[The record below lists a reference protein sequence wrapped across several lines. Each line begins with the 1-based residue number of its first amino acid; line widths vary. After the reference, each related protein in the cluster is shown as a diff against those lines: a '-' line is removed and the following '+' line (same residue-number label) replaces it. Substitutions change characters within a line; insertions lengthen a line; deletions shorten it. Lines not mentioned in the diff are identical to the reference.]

1 MLQIGGVTES
11 FISHSCVQANWR
23 EADVPRADSEVRPG
37 TVSETSLQVL
47 GSELTRKADAEIKA
61 LSDVIYLFIDF
72 FFFLIGVISVPFS
85 KASCQN

>member
-11 FISHSCVQANWR
+11 FISHSCVQSNWR
-23 EADVPRADSEVRPG
+23 EADVPLEYSEVRPD

-47 GSELTRKADAEIKA
+47 GSELTRNAEIKE
-61 LSDVIYLFIDF
+61 LSVVIYLFLALV
-72 FFFLIGVISVPFS
+72 FFLIGVISFPFS